1 MQARTGATP
10 SDTNPSKTSRP
21 SSSTRPGDKNITP
34 RVAGQG
40 VGPTI
45 GATGP
50 RDHPLAAYAQSDLES
65 LRFYMMLLMLRN
77 ITTAGFVFEDPM
89 QHGSFSLPGCVVAA
103 PSFPANTPGV
113 DQDYVYNWVRDAAIT
128 MVEIAESMLP
138 NVGGEVDILAD
149 YVDYATTCFDNAQPT
164 KAHACFTLTGQP
176 RPWTEQSDGPAL
188 QNVALLRAYDQ
199 LDAASQASALT
210 LIDKNTAYLMGVYQ
224 QPTTNLWEEHSG
236 YSFFARSAQLKCLR
250 LIAANKI
257 GAAVP
262 PGLPAAVTWLENAL
276 ASHWNGTY
284 YVSVMDPNSPPPR
297 SVADDYD
304 TNIDIVQSCVYGA
317 VPCTDTKLLASAA
330 ILRSQWSDPG
340 SPSLYPIN
348 IEDQARGLGP
358 LFGRYPG
365 DVYDGDVSQPVRGGH
380 PWALCTANFA
390 EFQYMLAS
398 KILFDKKVPL
408 DALSR
413 AFFTPLGID
422 TNTTPADAAAVLR
435 ASSDAMLRA
444 IIFHSDRYELS
455 EQFDGTTGYEKSVH
469 NLTWSYAAFLSA
481 LRARQS

>member
-1 MQARTGATP
+1 MGDASAVQPREE
-10 SDTNPSKTSRP
+10 TNVTTEAMRL
-21 SSSTRPGDKNITP
+21 
-34 RVAGQG
+34 G

-45 GATGP
+45 GSAAP
-50 RDHPLAAYAQSDLES
+50 RDHPLAAYTQSDLES

-77 ITTAGFVFEDPM
+77 ITTAGFVFEDPV
-89 QHGSFSLPGCVVAA
+89 QRGSFSLPGCVVAA

-128 MVEIAESMLP
+128 MVEIAESGLP
-138 NVGGEVDILAD
+138 GVGGEVEILAD
-149 YVDYATTCFDNAQPT
+149 YVDYATTCFSNAQPT
-164 KAHACFTLTGQP
+164 KAHACFTVAGKS

-188 QNVALLRAYDQ
+188 QSIALMRAYNQ
-199 LDAASQASALT
+199 LDAASQASAVA
-210 LIDKNTAYLMGVYQ
+210 LIDKNIAYLMGGVYQ
-224 QPTTNLWEEHSG
+224 QPTTNLWEEHLG
-236 YSFFARSAQLKCLR
+236 HSFFARSAQLKCFR
-250 LIAANKI
+250 LIATNKV

-262 PGLPAAVTWLENAL
+262 AGLPAAIAWLESAL

-284 YVSVMDPNSPPPR
+284 YVSVMDPNSAPPR
-297 SVADDYD
+297 SVAVDYD
-304 TNIDIVQSCVYGA
+304 ANIDIVQACIYGA
-317 VPCTDTKLLASAA
+317 IPCTDTKLLASAA
-330 ILRSQWSDPG
+330 ILRSQWSDPN
-340 SPSLYPIN
+340 SPNLYRIN
-348 IEDQARGLGP
+348 IDDQARGLGP

-365 DVYDGDVSQPVRGGH
+365 DVYDGDVAQPVRGGH

-398 KILFDKKVPL
+398 KIIVDKKVPL
-408 DALSR
+408 DSLSR

-422 TNTTPADAAAVLR
+422 THTTPADAAALLR

-455 EQFDGTTGYEKSVH
+455 EQFDGTRGYEKSVH